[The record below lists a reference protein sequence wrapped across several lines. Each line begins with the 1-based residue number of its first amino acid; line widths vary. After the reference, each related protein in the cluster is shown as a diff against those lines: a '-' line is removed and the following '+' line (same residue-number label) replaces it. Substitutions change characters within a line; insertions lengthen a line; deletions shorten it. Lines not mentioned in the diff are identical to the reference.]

1 MLHRLAV
8 TGYAVFVRAFPRE
21 HRDRYGREMVE
32 AFEQE
37 LSNVEAGQGSWSA
50 FRFAVAACLNTV
62 ASGLGERRRVT
73 RDAQMRVP
81 RPSAYRSSLTPTGI
95 MESTLQD
102 LRLAARSLAKAPGFT
117 FVAIVTLAL
126 GIGANTSIFSLV
138 NAVLLRAPAHIE
150 RPDELVSIYTSDFSG
165 PPFGTSSYPDYRDFR
180 DESPA
185 IADAIALEMGV
196 VNVAGDDGVS
206 EIFVTEFV
214 TGNYFEMLGVQPAL
228 GRAFTDEEGDYSSS
242 ASVAV
247 LSHGLWLR
255 RFGGDPGVVGETF
268 RASGQ
273 TVTVVGVAPEGFGG
287 LLPLVTPELWIPVST
302 QALIQGDGGFEQRG
316 SRGSLIAARLAE
328 GATPELAQEQLTAL
342 ASRLQ
347 AEYPRSW
354 TDVNDETRRVT
365 VVDGILL
372 PPPTKSVVNGFAVL
386 LLAVVGI
393 VLLIACANVANL
405 TLARA
410 SRRRR
415 EVATKLVLGAGRG
428 RIVRQLLAES
438 AIVGV
443 IGGIGGAAMAVWLVG
458 MAEAFRPLTGVSF
471 SLDLGVDRTVLLFS
485 ALVTIVTVFAVGL
498 LPAFKASRTDLVSS
512 IKEGSGE
519 GSGPFRWYE
528 PRHLL
533 VIGQVSASLMLLVGA
548 GLFLKSLRA
557 AIQVDPGFTVE
568 GVATLTMNLGPEGY
582 SAEEAGDLFDD
593 LEARVARLPGVEAT
607 SITDAL
613 PMTLSAGRRGSVSI
627 PGYEP
632 AQGED
637 VEFQFHSVGPGFMA
651 ALRMEVLLGR
661 EFTDADNQDASLAVM
676 VNETFAERF
685 WPGENPLGKLV
696 NTRGQRDGQVV
707 GLVRDAMYR
716 SLTDEDRPAFF
727 IPIEQVPSTALT
739 LLARTSPDGAA
750 ELLPMLR
757 DEVAS
762 IDPRLPITTLQT
774 MEDAIAFTLLPQRI
788 ASWLLSLAGGLGL
801 LLATVGLY
809 GVMSFL
815 VAQRTHEVGVRMAL
829 GAEARHVVWMI
840 VGRGLALSAVGA
852 VVGLGLA
859 ALVTRFAQS
868 FLFGVSPLDIGVFA
882 LMAVAALAVAGFACW
897 VPARRAAGVDPME
910 ALRHD

>member
-1 MLHRLAV
+1 
-8 TGYAVFVRAFPRE
+8 
-21 HRDRYGREMVE
+21 
-32 AFEQE
+32 
-37 LSNVEAGQGSWSA
+37 
-50 FRFAVAACLNTV
+50 
-62 ASGLGERRRVT
+62 
-73 RDAQMRVP
+73 
-81 RPSAYRSSLTPTGI
+81 

-102 LRLAARSLAKAPGFT
+102 LRLAVRSLAKAPGFT
-117 FVAIVTLAL
+117 FVAIVTLGI

-165 PPFGTSSYPDYRDFR
+165 PQFGTSSHPDYRDFR

-185 IADAIALEMGV
+185 IADAIALRPGI
-196 VNVAGDDGVS
+196 VNVAGDDGMS

-214 TGNYFEMLGVQPAL
+214 TGNYFDMLGVQPAL
-228 GRAFTDEEGDYSSS
+228 GRAFTDEEADYASG

-247 LSHGLWLR
+247 LSHGFWLR
-255 RFGGDPGVVGETF
+255 RFGGDPGVIGETF

-302 QALIQGDGGFEQRG
+302 QALIEGERRFEQRG
-316 SRGSLIAARLAE
+316 NRGSQIIARLAE
-328 GATPELAQEQLTAL
+328 EATLELAQEQLTAL

-347 AEYPRSW
+347 EEYPGSW

-365 VVDGILL
+365 VVHGILI
-372 PPPTKSVVNGFAVL
+372 PPQIKGAVNGFAL
-386 LLAVVGI
+386 LLLTVVGI

-410 SRRRR
+410 SRRGR
-415 EVATKLVLGAGRG
+415 EVAMKMVLGAGRG

-443 IGGIGGAAMAVWLVG
+443 IGGVGGAAMAVWLVG
-458 MAEAFRPLTGVSF
+458 LAEAFRPFTGISV

-485 ALVTIVTVFAVGL
+485 ALVTIATVLAVGL
-498 LPAFKASRTDLVSS
+498 LPALKASRTDLVTSL
-512 IKEGSGE
+512 KEGSGE
-519 GSGPFRWYE
+519 GSGPFHWYE
-528 PRHLL
+528 ARHLL
-533 VIGQVSASLMLLVGA
+533 VISQVSASLVLLVGA

-568 GVATLTMNLGPEGY
+568 GVATLTMDLGPEGY
-582 SAEEAGDLFDD
+582 SVEEAVDLFDD

-607 SITDAL
+607 SITDGL
-613 PMTLSAGRRGSVSI
+613 PMTLGVMHRRSVSI
-627 PGYEP
+627 PGYDR

-637 VEFQFHSVGPGFMA
+637 MEFQFLSVGPGFMA
-651 ALRMEVLLGR
+651 ALRMEVLMGR
-661 EFTDADNQDASLAVM
+661 EFTDADNQDAALAVM

-685 WPGENPLGKLV
+685 WPGESPLGKLV
-696 NTRGQRDGQVV
+696 NYRRREGQVV

-727 IPIEQVPSTALT
+727 IPIEQNPATQLT

-750 ELLPMLR
+750 DLLPMLR

-762 IDPRLPITTLQT
+762 IDARLPITTLQT
-774 MEDAIAFTLLPQRI
+774 MEDAIAFILLPQRI

-815 VAQRTHEVGVRMAL
+815 VAQRTREVGVRMAL
-829 GAEARHVVWMI
+829 GAEARHVVGMI
-840 VGRGLALSAVGA
+840 VGRGLKLSAVGV

-859 ALVTRFAQS
+859 AVVTRFAQS
-868 FLFGVSPLDIGVFA
+868 FLFGVSPLDLGVFA
-882 LMAVAALAVAGFACW
+882 LMAVAALAVAGLASW

-910 ALRHD
+910 ALRHE